1 MPRVAGVSG
10 SSETRPILLSR
21 SPTRV
26 SRWLWW
32 RREGLPVCSTLIVLP
47 ALLLMSFS
55 TRPSYSAVL
64 LGRLLGLAALTAPR
78 LQRGYLDGAPRRNRA
93 RRILALERVEGRPH
107 HVVGVGRAERLRHH
121 VLHAEG
127 FEHSAHRAAR
137 DDAGAGRRCPQID
150 LA

>member
-32 RREGLPVCSTLIVLP
+32 RREGLAVCSTLIVLP

-55 TRPSYSAVL
+55 TRLRSL
-64 LGRLLGLAALTAPR
+64 LGRLLGLAAVAAPR
-78 LQRGYLDGAPRRNRA
+78 LQRGDLDVAPRRHRA
-93 RRILALERVEGRPH
+93 RRILALER
-107 HVVGVGRAERLRHH
+107 
-121 VLHAEG
+121 
-127 FEHSAHRAAR
+127 
-137 DDAGAGRRCPQID
+137 
-150 LA
+150 